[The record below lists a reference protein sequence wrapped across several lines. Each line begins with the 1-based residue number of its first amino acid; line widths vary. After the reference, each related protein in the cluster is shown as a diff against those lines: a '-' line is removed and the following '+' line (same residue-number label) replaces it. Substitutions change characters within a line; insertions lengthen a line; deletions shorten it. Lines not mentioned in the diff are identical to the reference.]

1 MRKFKGSRDGE
12 DGVVKGKGGINGG
25 RWGVFGIGEREG
37 IIYANIIG
45 NWIRLRFMGR
55 GVSGRGGEDR
65 WKVSGRIKVE
75 GRGIM
80 YRVTI

>member
-1 MRKFKGSRDGE
+1 
-12 DGVVKGKGGINGG
+12 
-25 RWGVFGIGEREG
+25 
-37 IIYANIIG
+37 
-45 NWIRLRFMGR
+45 RLRFMGR